1 MKAFLQVERQKLP
14 YHAERSFFQ
23 ALKHTTKEHG
33 YSGPY
38 AQISFLLARMKDHWL
53 QVVSRIMPFNGV
65 RVKLQRMRGVLIA
78 RDVHIGPMV
87 TIDDVYPYFVSIG
100 RGSSIAGNNFILTHT
115 KPLEYHSEVSKA
127 FVAPVIIGKNV
138 WVAINVTIL
147 PGVTIGEGSIIASGS
162 VVTKSIPPLVFAAG
176 VPAEVKKDIAPKL
189 KKNYSESEFETI
201 LTKRRSQFG
210 Y

>member
-1 MKAFLQVERQKLP
+1 
-14 YHAERSFFQ
+14 
-23 ALKHTTKEHG
+23 
-33 YSGPY
+33 
-38 AQISFLLARMKDHWL
+38 
-53 QVVSRIMPFNGV
+53 MPFNGV
-65 RVKLQRMRGVLIA
+65 RVKLQRMRGAMIA

-115 KPLEYHSEVSKA
+115 KPLEYHSDVSEA
-127 FVAPVIIGKNV
+127 FVAPVVIGKNV

-176 VPAEVKKDIAPKL
+176 IPAEVKKDLAAKL
-189 KKNYSESEFETI
+189 RKNYCEDEYRKI
-201 LTKRRSQFG
+201 LNKRKQEFG